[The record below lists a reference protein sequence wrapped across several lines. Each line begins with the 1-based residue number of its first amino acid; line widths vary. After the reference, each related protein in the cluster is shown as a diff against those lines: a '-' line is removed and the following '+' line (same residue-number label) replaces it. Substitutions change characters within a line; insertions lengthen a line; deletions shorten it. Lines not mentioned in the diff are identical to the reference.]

1 MLIGVFGTGRNGS
14 SLIGRLLD
22 GLGDTY
28 VHPVEEKFLTGFDDL
43 GKYGRVTRLVEQ
55 NCKTSQLLGLGRE
68 VETSK
73 MAPYFNNNSL
83 NDIYLHCRS
92 TIGAPSAL

>member
-55 NCKTSQLLGLGRE
+55 NCKTSQLL
-68 VETSK
+68 
-73 MAPYFNNNSL
+73 A
-83 NDIYLHCRS
+83 
-92 TIGAPSAL
+92 